1 MNIAIFT
8 DTFLPDIN
16 GVATSC
22 NSAFKVLNKYGHNC
36 YVVTTTNE
44 KEVSFVDNVIRIPG
58 MDLKK
63 LYGYKAA
70 FIFNR
75 KAFKILETLNLDVLH
90 VNTEFGIGQFGFIV
104 SKRLNL
110 PCVYTY
116 HTMYED
122 YSYYITKGYFD
133 RFSKW
138 TLREFC
144 RSCMDQATEI
154 ISPSKKTEVYIRSIG
169 INKRVNIVPTGFDFS
184 RFEVDRNCDKVKS
197 IKSHFNIKENDK
209 VLLCLGRLAKEKSFD
224 VVIDAF
230 NEYYKKYKPKNIRF
244 LFVGDGPAKKDLEE
258 MVSKY
263 NLNEVIRFV
272 GKVDL
277 SEVPYYYASSD
288 VFLNASV
295 SETQGL
301 TFMEAMAGRV
311 VILCRYDNNLANV
324 INDKVNGFFFNDNS
338 DFASKLE
345 YLLSMSKE
353 ELDVIRENAFKSIDL
368 FSEKNFY
375 NNIIEVYKRA
385 IRRSW

>member
-1 MNIAIFT
+1 
-8 DTFLPDIN
+8 
-16 GVATSC
+16 
-22 NSAFKVLNKYGHNC
+22 
-36 YVVTTTNE
+36 
-44 KEVSFVDNVIRIPG
+44 
-58 MDLKK
+58 
-63 LYGYKAA
+63 
-70 FIFNR
+70 
-75 KAFKILETLNLDVLH
+75 
-90 VNTEFGIGQFGFIV
+90 
-104 SKRLNL
+104 
-110 PCVYTY
+110 
-116 HTMYED
+116 
-122 YSYYITKGYFD
+122 
-133 RFSKW
+133 
-138 TLREFC
+138 
-144 RSCMDQATEI
+144 
-154 ISPSKKTEVYIRSIG
+154 
-169 INKRVNIVPTGFDFS
+169 
-184 RFEVDRNCDKVKS
+184 
-197 IKSHFNIKENDK
+197 
-209 VLLCLGRLAKEKSFD
+209 
-224 VVIDAF
+224 
-230 NEYYKKYKPKNIRF
+230 
-244 LFVGDGPAKKDLEE
+244 

-263 NLNEVIRFV
+263 NLNDVIRFV